1 MAEKQVGLETGTREP
16 GELAERLRE
25 LRGRF
30 DELRG
35 RL

>member
-1 MAEKQVGLETGTREP
+1 MSESQTRTGLDPT
-16 GELAERLRE
+16 ELAERARGLRE
-25 LRGRF
+25 RF

>member
-1 MAEKQVGLETGTREP
+1 MNESQARPSLDVT
-16 GELAERLRE
+16 ELAERARGLRD
-25 LRGRF
+25 RF

>member
-1 MAEKQVGLETGTREP
+1 MSESQVRTGLDAT
-16 GELAERLRE
+16 ELAERARDLRA
-25 LRGRF
+25 RF

>member
-1 MAEKQVGLETGTREP
+1 MTATDRPLDVDP
-16 GELAERLRE
+16 HELAERLRK
-25 LRGRF
+25 LRERF